1 MLSKEAVGVLRHYG
15 ITKKDLETAYSK
27 AVKEAKRLWRYGC
40 IQSNLGRGKGRLIV
54 QIGYSDRDGV
64 MYRAYW
70 KDAFVGESADWCNT
84 KKIDLI
90 DPFNSEPFDA
100 DDYLYENA
108 YYRRT
113 GCISDN
119 MMRET
124 AKNCPMSYETF
135 DYVAEELAQLLI
147 G

>member
-1 MLSKEAVGVLRHYG
+1 MISKEAIKVLREHS
-15 ITKKDLETAYSK
+15 ISKLELETAYTK
-27 AVKEAKRLWRYGC
+27 AVKEAKRLWRNGC
-40 IQSNLGRGKGRLIV
+40 IQSNTGRGKGRLIV
-54 QIGYSDRDGV
+54 QIGYSDRDGI

-70 KDAFVGESADWCNT
+70 KDAFVGESADWWNA
-84 KKIDLI
+84 KKVNLV

-100 DDYLYENA
+100 SDYLYENA
-108 YYRRT
+108 YYKRT

-124 AKNCPMSYETF
+124 AKNYPMSFENF
-135 DYVAEELAQLLI
+135 DYVAEELAQLLV